1 MINLRIAAA
10 AMIASALSFAAPTQ
24 ADSVTPA
31 TQGELFM
38 GLFTEAGNDCIDSK
52 KLTDAERAP
61 YCETAVTEL
70 ANRRTGLND
79 PSDAELAD
87 LDFYEAFMQIAL
99 ANAYSH
105 IDAAVLKRTCVAAE
119 RSWTLNAKL
128 LTIPKASIDPDF
140 HEAHH
145 SVPPAVN
152 RVLGECRSHFGIP
165 ADSAPSPAAK
175 AG

>member
-1 MINLRIAAA
+1 MINLRIAVAA
-10 AMIASALSFAAPTQ
+10 LIASALGFAAPAQ
-24 ADSVTPA
+24 AESVTPA
-31 TQGELFM
+31 TQGDHFM

-70 ANRRTGLND
+70 ADRRTGLTN
-79 PSDAELAD
+79 PSVAELAN

-105 IDAAVLKRTCVAAE
+105 IDAVVSKRTCVAAE
-119 RSWTLNAKL
+119 RSWTLSAKL
-128 LTIPKASIDPDF
+128 MVIPKAAVDSDF
-140 HEAHH
+140 YEAYH
-145 SVPPAVN
+145 SVPPSVN
-152 RVLGECRSHFGIP
+152 RVLGECRSHFGTP
-165 ADSAPSPAAK
+165 ADGAPLPGLK